1 MSICYI
7 IIMNTITLPK
17 QINNKI
23 ETISK
28 NLGISRDV
36 FALNAVLFYMQDL
49 KNKVN
54 LKQELNDWDKA
65 SNQDLFNFENSL

>member
-1 MSICYI
+1 
-7 IIMNTITLPK
+7 MNTITLPK